1 MKKIIPIMLATQQ
14 RISNS
19 HKLLESW
26 IPRLPSIYQ
35 IEVMSRCNFKCQF
48 CQTGIRNT
56 PYSGNSFID
65 DTLFKKIIERDLGGS
80 SFIELQFRGE
90 PTLNK
95 HLNDYVSLLRK
106 KVFVGFSTHGNLLH
120 HQHALNAALNS
131 HYVTISIDSG
141 NKKQYEQYRLGGT
154 WEQLLYNIGKLLD
167 YRGITFF
174 PVIDFQFIEFDGFED
189 QIKEFKDAAR
199 HLGWMNKNTDRFY
212 LSPTSTRIRTVKD
225 TQAKAP
231 NSHFTELCTNPW
243 YSVSIKANGAVVPCC
258 MAFNDEP
265 DMEYGNLHDQSLF
278 DIWNSEKVKEFR
290 QYHQQDQNLPTTC
303 QTCYARS
310 PHNLHQNIL
319 NEILKL
325 KVL

>member
-1 MKKIIPIMLATQQ
+1 MKIIPITLETQQ
-14 RISNS
+14 RLSNS
-19 HKLLESW
+19 HKLFESW
-26 IPRLPSIYQ
+26 IPELPSIYQ

-48 CQTGIRNT
+48 CQTGIRDT
-56 PYSGNSFID
+56 PYDGDAFIND
-65 DTLFKKIIERDLGGS
+65 ALFKTIVERDLEGS

-95 HLNDYVSLLRK
+95 HLNEYVQFLRR
-106 KVFVGFSTHGNLLH
+106 KVFVGFSTHGNLLY
-120 HQHALNAALNS
+120 QEYALEAALNS
-131 HYVTISIDSG
+131 HYVTISIDG
-141 NKKQYEQYRLGGT
+141 GTKELYEQYRAGGN
-154 WEQLLYNIGKLLD
+154 WEQLILNINRLLE
-167 YRGITFF
+167 YRGTAFF

-189 QIKEFKDAAR
+189 QIKAFKDVAR
-199 HLGWMNKNTDRFY
+199 HLGWMYKNMDQFY
-212 LSPTSTRIRTVKD
+212 LNPKSTRIRTVKD
-225 TQAKAP
+225 TQGKAP
-231 NSHFTELCTNPW
+231 NSRFTELCTNPW

-265 DMEYGNLHDQSLF
+265 NMVYGNLHEQSLKE
-278 DIWNSEKVKEFR
+278 IWNSDKVKEFR
-290 QYHQQDQNLPTTC
+290 IKHQQDKDLPMTC

>member
-1 MKKIIPIMLATQQ
+1 MKIIPITLETEQ
-14 RISNS
+14 RLTHS

-26 IPRLPSIYQ
+26 IPELPSIYQ

-48 CQTGIRNT
+48 CQTGIRDT
-56 PYSGNSFID
+56 AYDGDAFID
-65 DTLFKKIIERDLGGS
+65 DELFKTIVERDLGGS

-95 HLNDYVSLLRK
+95 HLDEYIKLLRK

-120 HQHALNAALNS
+120 QQHALEAALHS
-131 HYVTISIDSG
+131 HYVTISIDAG
-141 NKKQYEQYRLGGT
+141 TKELYEQYRLNGN
-154 WEQLLYNIGKLLD
+154 WNQLLLNIDRLLEH
-167 YRGITFF
+167 RELNFF

-189 QIKEFKDAAR
+189 QIKKFKNVA
-199 HLGWMNKNTDRFY
+199 HQWGWLYKNTDRFY
-212 LSPTSTRIRTVKD
+212 HSPKSTRIRTIKD

-231 NSHFTELCTNPW
+231 NSRFTELCTNPW
-243 YSVSIKANGAVVPCC
+243 YSVSIKATGAVVPCC

-265 DMEYGNLHDQSLF
+265 DMVYGNLHEQSLKE
-278 DIWNSEKVKEFR
+278 IWNSDKVKEFR
-290 QYHQQDQNLPTTC
+290 TKHQQNKDLPMTC

-310 PHNLHQNIL
+310 PHNLHQTIL

>member
-1 MKKIIPIMLATQQ
+1 MKIIPISLDTKQ
-14 RISNS
+14 RIANS
-19 HKLLESW
+19 DKLLESW
-26 IPRLPSIYQ
+26 IPELPSIYQ

-48 CQTGIRNT
+48 CQTGIRDT
-56 PYSGNSFID
+56 PYSGDAYID
-65 DTLFKKIIERDLGGS
+65 DALFKTIVERDLDGS

-95 HLNDYVSLLRK
+95 RLNEYVQLLKK

-120 HQHALNAALNS
+120 QKHVLDAALNS
-131 HYVTISIDSG
+131 HYVTISVDAG
-141 NKKQYEQYRLGGT
+141 TPELYEQYRLGGN
-154 WEQLLYNIGKLLD
+154 WDRLILNINLVLD
-167 YRGITFF
+167 YRGISFF
-174 PVIDFQFIEFDGFED
+174 PVIDFQFIEFDGFEE
-189 QIKEFKDAAR
+189 QINTFKKVAKEF
-199 HLGWMNKNTDRFY
+199 GWMSSNGEFY
-212 LSPTSTRIRTVKD
+212 LSRKSTRIRTVKD
-225 TQAKAP
+225 TQA
-231 NSHFTELCTNPW
+231 NTLNRRFTELCTNPW

-265 DMEYGNLHDQSLF
+265 DMVYGNLHEQSLK
-278 DIWNSEKVKEFR
+278 DIWNSDKVKEFR
-290 QYHQQDQNLPTTC
+290 IKHREDHDLPMTC

>member
-1 MKKIIPIMLATQQ
+1 MKIIPITLETQQ
-14 RISNS
+14 RLFNS
-19 HKLLESW
+19 QKLFDSW
-26 IPRLPSIYQ
+26 IPELPSIYQ

-48 CQTGIRNT
+48 CQTGIRDT
-56 PYSGNSFID
+56 PYAGDAFINEA
-65 DTLFKKIIERDLGGS
+65 LFQTIVERDLGGS

-95 HLNDYVSLLRK
+95 NLNKYVNLLRK

-120 HQHALNAALNS
+120 HEHAFNAALNS
-131 HYVTISIDSG
+131 HYVTISMDAG
-141 NKKQYEQYRLGGT
+141 TKELYEQYRLGGV
-154 WEQLLYNIGKLLD
+154 WEQLLLNIGKLLE
-167 YRGITFF
+167 YRSTFF
-174 PVIDFQFIEFDGFED
+174 FPIIDFQFIEFDGFED
-189 QIKEFKDAAR
+189 QVKEFKVLAR
-199 HLGWMNKNTDRFY
+199 KLGWMYPDKDQFY
-212 LSPTSTRIRTVKD
+212 LNSKSTRIRTIKD

-243 YSVSIKANGAVVPCC
+243 YSVSIKADGAVVPCC

-265 DMEYGNLHDQSLF
+265 DMVYGNLHEQTLK
-278 DIWNSEKVKEFR
+278 DIWNSDKVKEFR
-290 QYHQQDQNLPTTC
+290 LNHQYSQNLPVTC